1 MHCDKINLYHQSLF
15 LSQKTTKKIGHNE
28 KATTCGYRRVKRSIW
43 TPMGIL
49 QLPRKME
56 DRPLYQQVSTSTG
69 LGLTAA
75 HETCTVVRATH
86 RKLHKLSGLGKQKR
100 KAGKLW
106 MLKRV
111 GESTSLTEPWTTR
124 VQKRL
129 KVILRKAK
137 ELSRVRSD
145 CISNSVLQFKP
156 CQEKDSLKQRKDYL
170 PVGSNRIQRIHNLTF
185 VMSRIQ

>member
-28 KATTCGYRRVKRSIW
+28 KATTCGYRRVRSIW
-43 TPMGIL
+43 TPVGTL

-86 RKLHKLSGLGKQKR
+86 RKLHKLSGLGKQK
-100 KAGKLW
+100 KKSW
-106 MLKRV
+106 QTVDVK
-111 GESTSLTEPWTTR
+111 ESR
-124 VQKRL
+124 G
-129 KVILRKAK
+129 I
-137 ELSRVRSD
+137 
-145 CISNSVLQFKP
+145 
-156 CQEKDSLKQRKDYL
+156 YL
-170 PVGSNRIQRIHNLTF
+170 PDWTLDHTSTKETQSHPGKGKRAEQSKEWLQDFTVQALPRKWLTKTKEKLF
-185 VMSRIQ
+185 ASGK